1 MIAALTKAKFIL
13 SKLRWVGLIAAK
25 AKLSSSLSI
34 SQLLSVKNK
43 KKHMRETLQCQEK
56 FGSYFKGA
64 VRNHE

>member
-43 KKHMRETLQCQEK
+43 KKTYERDITMSRKVWKL
-56 FGSYFKGA
+56 F
-64 VRNHE
+64 